1 MKSRNAYID
10 KMKAKLGL
18 LDARI
23 DEWKAKSDEAT
34 ADAKIKYQTKVDEL
48 KEEKQEAQAWLEKV
62 SDASEDAWDSLKDGF
77 SEAYKKMK
85 SALS

>member
-1 MKSRNAYID
+1 MESRNAYID
-10 KMKAKLGL
+10 KMKSKLDL

-23 DEWKAKSDEAT
+23 DEWKAKRDEAT
-34 ADAKIKYQTKVDEL
+34 ADAKIKYQAKVDEL
-48 KEEKQEAQAWLEKV
+48 KKEKREAQAWLEKV